1 MVPDTFLPVSSS
13 ASHNKVF
20 TVPSDPNPVLELM
33 LGFRRSKTMF
43 GAVELG
49 VFDALDGSARSSDE
63 LAREL
68 KCDSAAM
75 RRLMDALVGL
85 ELLVRDGDAYSNA
98 PNATDYLCTSSP
110 NRLTGYIRF
119 SNDASWKLWTH
130 FEDAIREG
138 GHRWK
143 QTYGW
148 DAPIFSSFFHDENAM
163 REFLMGMHGYG
174 VISSPRV
181 VRACDLSRFNR
192 LVDLGGATGHLAIAA
207 CEAYPNL
214 VATVFD
220 LPEVTPL
227 TREIVG
233 LSSVADRVDV
243 LGGDFFENE
252 LPMGDLY
259 SLGRIL
265 HDWSDEKIM
274 LLLGKI
280 YNSLP
285 EGGGLLVAEIMVAPD
300 RDGPVWAQ
308 MQDLN
313 MLVCTEGRER
323 TSAEYESLLKSVGFK
338 SVEARVTNAPVDA
351 ILATK

>member
-1 MVPDTFLPVSSS
+1 
-13 ASHNKVF
+13 
-20 TVPSDPNPVLELM
+20 VPSDPNPVLELM

-43 GAVELG
+43 AAVELG
-49 VFDALDGSARSSDE
+49 VFDALGAGPRSSDD

-68 KCDSAAM
+68 GCDSAAM
-75 RRLMDALVGL
+75 RRLLDALVGL
-85 ELLVRDGDAYSNA
+85 ELLTRSGEMYSNT
-98 PNATDYLCTSSP
+98 PNATDYLCSSSP

-119 SNDASWKLWTH
+119 SNDVSWKLWTH
-130 FEDAIREG
+130 VEDAIREG

-148 DAPIFSSFFHDENAM
+148 DAPIFSSFFRDGHAM

-181 VRACDLSRFNR
+181 VRACDLSGFNR

-214 VATVFD
+214 AATVFD

-227 TREIVG
+227 AREIVG

-243 LGGDFFENE
+243 VGGDFFENE
-252 LPMGDLY
+252 LPRADLY

-274 LLLGKI
+274 LLLRKI
-280 YNSLP
+280 FHALP
-285 EGGGLLVAEIMVAPD
+285 EGGGLLVAEIMVAPQ

-323 TSAEYESLLKSVGFK
+323 TQSEYESLLKSVGFK
-338 SVEARVTNAPVDA
+338 KVEARVTGAPVDA

>member
-1 MVPDTFLPVSSS
+1 M
-13 ASHNKVF
+13 
-20 TVPSDPNPVLELM
+20 PSDPNPVLELM
-33 LGFRRSKTMF
+33 LGFRRSKTLF

-49 VFDALDGSARSSDE
+49 VFDALDGVSRTSEE
-63 LAREL
+63 LASEL
-68 KCDSAAM
+68 GCDAAAM
-75 RRLMDALVGL
+75 RRLLDALVGL
-85 ELLVRDGDAYSNA
+85 GMLVRTQVTYTNS
-98 PNATDYLCTSSP
+98 PSATDYLCTSSP
-110 NRLTGYIRF
+110 HRLTGYIRF

-143 QTYGW
+143 QAYGW
-148 DAPIFSSFFHDENAM
+148 DAPIFSSFFHDEHSM

-181 VRACDLSRFNR
+181 VGACDLSRFSHM
-192 LVDLGGATGHLAIAA
+192 VDLGGATGHLAIAA
-207 CEAYPNL
+207 CEAYPKL
-214 VATVFD
+214 KATVFD

-227 TREIVG
+227 AREIVG
-233 LSSVADRVDV
+233 LSSVAERIEVM
-243 LGGDFFENE
+243 GGDFFANE
-252 LPMGDLY
+252 LPAADLY

-265 HDWSDEKIM
+265 HDWSDDKIKH
-274 LLLGKI
+274 LLGKI
-280 YNSLP
+280 YQSLP
-285 EGGGLLVAEIMVAPD
+285 EGGGLLVAEIMVAPE

-323 TSAEYESLLKSVGFK
+323 TCDEYKSLLTSVGFK
-338 SVEARVTNAPVDA
+338 EVQASVTNAPVDA